1 MAAVDVAVL
10 DMTGAVDA
18 FPLGISADAAFSKG
32 GFVVMGRAAD
42 GRAAPSWWE
51 PSNNPKGI
59 FSWTCINDWW
69 FVNRS
74 TNLNQTNNVRIQVR
88 NKRIQIKRIS
98 TGLWTTLGNTS
109 DPGAEYYP
117 PAGSGAPSGNVSKR
131 TATNPGG
138 GVEFKFDG
146 NLANTNI
153 HGYGNG
159 FIDISAYAGDIAD
172 IFSSIEARLVLDDP
186 MGADDRALAKYLMDA
201 GCDFYPDTGWRVTPL
216 AGIPATKLFAPGEYY
231 NPGCGAGRFKFLTN
245 DWQMFGFSPLANA
258 FRVDTNTELSA
269 SDRTVTEAAFR
280 AAPPVFSLD
289 DGATPTAYTLTVA
302 TTARAGSVIR
312 ARVTDQNGAAV
323 AGATLAWDGGNS
335 GGTIYGTT
343 NAAGIAAVRLGG
355 PGTFILRATS
365 GSLTSVA
372 SILVQYADAAINVS
386 QYPED
391 ITNAV
396 WELEGSGNSKTG
408 NNVADV
414 YGTTTWD
421 TYTQGTGDPALNQ
434 RYTGLPTS
442 GRYTL
447 SRSIKKGS
455 TDWVSL
461 RLYAGEVAETRAA
474 TVWFNVNTGAVGS
487 TQSFGAVSNIAAAI
501 EDWGGGIYRCS
512 LSLDAASTGG
522 IMVSQMRICDTD
534 YDFTFTNGATIGVG
548 ADQMQAG
555 ALTPYEPTSTAPV
568 VVPVV
573 QAKQLRTAVRGEPY
587 SETITCVG
595 SEPITWT
602 IDSGTLPAGLATNAS
617 GNTSKTLIISG
628 TASAAAGET
637 FVIKATNS
645 GGNDTESFTLNVAAL
660 DTPDAPTATVVNSD
674 TFEVAVSGIDANAT
688 HVDVWAKQTL
698 PVEGD
703 YELIGRYPKADF
715 PKEISDFDVAATYQF
730 KVAAATDLTTSDLS
744 AASSAV
750 TLHRLFCY
758 FHIEPVPGGA
768 TGVRVSAGRNPVAGI
783 LPAEIYGFNDNEQI
797 DVATVTWN
805 AEEHSR
811 ITLQLASQPAG
822 AKIRNGDSCCM
833 YAFKEVTPGVELL
846 ATHVSYNGVVVE
858 GP

>member
-18 FPLGISADAAFSKG
+18 FPLGIPANSAFAKG
-32 GFVVMGRAAD
+32 GVVVMGRAPD
-42 GRAAPSWWE
+42 GRAAPSWWK
-51 PSNNPKGI
+51 PSNNPKSI
-59 FSWTCINDWW
+59 FPWNCINDWW
-69 FVNRS
+69 FINRS
-74 TNLNQTNNVRIQVR
+74 TNLNQNNNVRIQVR
-88 NKRIQIKRIS
+88 NKRIQIQRTS
-98 TGLWTTLGNTS
+98 TGAWTTLGNTS

-117 PAGSGAPSGNVSKR
+117 PAGSGAPTGNVAKR
-131 TATNPGG
+131 AATNPGG
-138 GVEFKFDG
+138 GVEFKFDS
-146 NLANTNI
+146 NVANTNI
-153 HGYGNG
+153 HGYGSG
-159 FIDISAYAGDIAD
+159 FVDISAYIGDIKD

-186 MGADDRALAKYLMDA
+186 MGTDDRADAKYLMDA
-201 GCDFYPDTGWRVTPL
+201 GCDFYPGTDWRVD
-216 AGIPATKLFAPGEYY
+216 AGAPANKKFAPGEYY

-245 DWQMFGFSPLANA
+245 EWQLFTWSPLANA
-258 FRVDTNTELSA
+258 LEVDGSPELSA
-269 SDRTVTEAAFR
+269 ASRTISEADFR
-280 AAPPVFSLD
+280 AQPPVFSLD
-289 DGATPTAYTLTVA
+289 DGATPTAYTLTFPTA
-302 TTARAGSVIR
+302 ARAGAVVR

-323 AGATLAWDGGNS
+323 SGATLSWDGGAN

-343 NAAGIAAVRLGG
+343 NAAGVAAVRLGG
-355 PGTFILRATS
+355 PGSFALRATS
-365 GSLTSVA
+365 GALTSVA
-372 SILVQYADAAINVS
+372 TIVVQYTDAAINAS

-396 WELEGSGNSKTG
+396 WELEGSGNTKTG
-408 NNVADV
+408 NNVSDV

-434 RYTGLPTS
+434 RYTGLAAS

-447 SRSIKKGS
+447 SRFIKKGS

-487 TQSFGAVSNIAAAI
+487 TQSFGAVSNIASSI
-501 EDWGGGIYRCS
+501 ENWGAGIYRVS
-512 LSLDAASTGG
+512 LSLDAATTGG
-522 IMVSQMRICDTD
+522 IMVSQMRICDSD

-555 ALTPYEPTSTAPV
+555 ALTAYEPTSTAPV
-568 VVPVV
+568 IVPVV

-602 IDSGTLPAGLATNAS
+602 IDSGTLPAGLTTNAS

-628 TASAAAGET
+628 TVSAATGET

-660 DTPDAPTATVVNSD
+660 DAPNAPTLTTLNSD
-674 TFEVAVSGIDANAT
+674 TFEVGVTGIDADAT
-688 HVDVWAKQTL
+688 HVDLYAQQTA
-698 PVEGD
+698 PVAGD
-703 YELIGRYPKADF
+703 YALVGRYPKADF
-715 PKEISDFDVAATYQF
+715 PVDVTDLVVAATYKF
-730 KVAAATDLTTSDLS
+730 KAQAATELTVS
-744 AASSAV
+744 ADSAESSTA
-750 TLHRLFCY
+750 TLHRLFAY
-758 FHIEPVPGGA
+758 LHLEPVSGGA
-768 TGVRVSAGRNPVAGI
+768 TGVRVAAGRNPSSGI
-783 LPAEIYGFNDNEQI
+783 FPTELYGFSDTEAI

-805 AEEHSR
+805 SEEHSR
-811 ITLQLASQPAG
+811 ITLQLSEQPAS

-846 ATHVSYNGVVVE
+846 STYVVYNGVVVE